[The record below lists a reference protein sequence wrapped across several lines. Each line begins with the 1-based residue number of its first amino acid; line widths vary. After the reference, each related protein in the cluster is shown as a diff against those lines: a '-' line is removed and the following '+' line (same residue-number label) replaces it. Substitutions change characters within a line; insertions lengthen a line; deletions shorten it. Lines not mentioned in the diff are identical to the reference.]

1 MRCRTP
7 HPSGAGRP
15 PSGDGHRGGWMIPDD
30 PELRRA
36 LDARS
41 GEPSPEFRGGL
52 HQALARGRPAA
63 NWIPA
68 IAVATVI
75 VLTVASVGALLAAR
89 NLAHPPHGGLVSGA
103 RTASPTTS
111 PTESLG
117 VPPRHGAP

>member
-1 MRCRTP
+1 
-7 HPSGAGRP
+7 
-15 PSGDGHRGGWMIPDD
+15 MIPDD

-63 NWIPA
+63 NWIPP

-75 VLTVASVGALLAAR
+75 VLTVASVGVLLPAR
-89 NLAHPPHGGLVSGA
+89 NLAHPLQGGLMSGR
-103 RTASPTTS
+103 RTATTTTS
-111 PTESLG
+111 PTGLPAALPCPAHLS
-117 VPPRHGAP
+117 APSP